1 MKMKLKVEGIHK
13 SIGNNSIISGM
24 SFELGEGESLSIL
37 GGSGCGK
44 STTLRII
51 AGLLRQDKGSIHL
64 DGRRIDNVP
73 ANRRKMGFVFQDYSL
88 FPHMTVGNNIGFGPR
103 MMGKSRNDRKKKVT
117 DLLDLVGLSG
127 YEERKPRQLSGG
139 QKQRVA
145 LARALAIDPA
155 LLLLDEPF
163 GALDARIRKAI
174 RRDLR
179 RMQKELGISMLF
191 VTHDQE
197 EAFEVGDRIAIMNDG
212 RFDQVGLPR
221 DLYDHPK
228 TRFVASFIGSMNVI
242 SVPAMNGRPPMEVMV
257 RPEDVRV
264 RKETHGRKGGSGTL
278 INYMFLGS
286 QIEVS
291 ILLENGKAVQS
302 LMSKERFI
310 REGFRRGDGVRIEMR
325 HLRCF
330 DDTRWEHLN
339 DRGGRESGFT
349 PDVSRNTKIICE

>member
-1 MKMKLKVEGIHK
+1 MKAKLKVEGIHK

-51 AGLLRQDKGSIHL
+51 AGLLRQDKGSIRL

-73 ANRRKMGFVFQDYSL
+73 ANRRQMGFVFQDYSL

-139 QKQRVA
+139 EKQRVA

-174 RRDLR
+174 RRDLH
-179 RMQKELGISMLF
+179 RMQRELGISMLF

-242 SVPAMNGRPPMEVMV
+242 TVPATNGRPPMEVMV

-264 RKETHGRKGGSGTL
+264 RKEAHGGKGGSGTL

-310 REGFRRGDGVRIEMR
+310 GEGFRRGDGVRIEMR

-330 DDTRWEHLN
+330 DDTGHKGL
-339 DRGGRESGFT
+339 DHAGSG
-349 PDVSRNTKIICE
+349 PEKNINGALV

>member
-1 MKMKLKVEGIHK
+1 MRAKMKVEGIHK
-13 SIGNNSIISGM
+13 SIGKDQIISDM

-51 AGLLRQDKGSIHL
+51 AGLTDQDKGSIYI
-64 DGRRIDNVP
+64 DGRKMDNVP
-73 ANRRKMGFVFQDYSL
+73 ASKRKIGFVFQDYSL
-88 FPHMTVGNNIGFGPR
+88 FPHMTVEENIAFGPR
-103 MMGKSRNDRKKKVT
+103 MMGISRNDREKKVV
-117 DLLDLVGLSG
+117 DLLGLVGLSG
-127 YEERKPRQLSGG
+127 YGKRRPGQLSGG

-179 RMQKELGISMLF
+179 RMQRELGISMLF
-191 VTHDQE
+191 VTHDQK
-197 EAFEVGDRIAIMNDG
+197 EAFEVGDRIAIMNEG

-221 DLYDHPK
+221 DLYDHPR

-242 SVPAMNGRPPMEVMV
+242 TVPARDGGPPMEVMV

-264 RKETHGRKGGSGTL
+264 LKVADGGKGTFGTL

-291 ILLENGKAVQS
+291 ILLGNGKAVQS

-310 REGFRRGDGVRIEMR
+310 MEGFRRGDGVRLKMR
-325 HLRCF
+325 HLRYF
-330 DDTRWEHLN
+330 NGPGQEGVDGTWTAPEKNINGAL
-339 DRGGRESGFT
+339 
-349 PDVSRNTKIICE
+349 V

>member
-1 MKMKLKVEGIHK
+1 MKAKLKVKNIHK
-13 SIGNNSIISGM
+13 RFGDINIISGM

-51 AGLLRQDKGSIHL
+51 AGLLGQDKGSVHL
-64 DGRRIDNVP
+64 DGKRIDNVP

-88 FPHMTVGNNIGFGPR
+88 FPHMTVGRNIGFGPR
-103 MMGKSRNDRKKKVT
+103 LRGEKKDVRIRKVR
-117 DLLDLVGLSG
+117 DLLALVGLSG
-127 YEERKPRQLSGG
+127 YEERKPSQLSGG

-179 RMQKELGISMLF
+179 KMQRELGISMLF

-197 EAFEVGDRIAIMNDG
+197 EAFEVGDRIAIMNNG

-242 SVPAMNGRPPMEVMV
+242 SVPAMNGAPPMEVMV
-257 RPEDVRV
+257 RPENVRV
-264 RKETHGRKGGSGTL
+264 RKGVHEGKGASGTI

-291 ILLENGKAVQS
+291 ILLGNGKAVQS

-310 REGFRRGDGVRIEMR
+310 REGLRRGDSVRVEMS
-325 HLRCF
+325 HLRRF
-330 DDTRWEHLN
+330 DDPGQEQG
-339 DRGGRESGFT
+339 RGWTAPEKNINGAL
-349 PDVSRNTKIICE
+349 V

>member
-1 MKMKLKVEGIHK
+1 MRAKLEVKGVHK
-13 SIGNNSIISGM
+13 SIGENSIISDM

-51 AGLLRQDKGSIHL
+51 AGLTGQDRGSIHI
-64 DGRRIDNVP
+64 DGKRMNSVP
-73 ANRRKMGFVFQDYSL
+73 TSKRKIGFVFQDYSL
-88 FPHMTVGNNIGFGPR
+88 FPHMTVEENIAFGPR
-103 MMGKSRNDRKKKVT
+103 MMGRSRDDSRKKAKG
-117 DLLDLVGLSG
+117 LLDLVDLSG
-127 YEERKPRQLSGG
+127 YGKRRPSQLSGG

-163 GALDARIRKAI
+163 GALDARIRKTI

-179 RMQKELGISMLF
+179 RMQRELGISMLF

-197 EAFEVGDRIAIMNDG
+197 EAFEVGDRIAIMNNG

-221 DLYDHPK
+221 DLYDRPRTK
-228 TRFVASFIGSMNVI
+228 FVASFVGSMNVI
-242 SVPAMNGRPPMEVMV
+242 TVPGVDGGPPVEVMV

-264 RKETHGRKGGSGTL
+264 MKVANGGKGAFGKI
-278 INYMFLGS
+278 INYVFLGS
-286 QIEVS
+286 QIEVT
-291 ILLENGKAVQS
+291 ILLENGREVQS

-310 REGFRRGDGVRIEMR
+310 VEGFRRRDGVRIEMR

-330 DDTRWEHLN
+330 DDSAEQRPIGPRSVPEKNINGALVSPI
-339 DRGGRESGFT
+339 GR
-349 PDVSRNTKIICE
+349 